1 MDSEGSPYFSMR
13 TVFGRTQNTESP
25 MSATAK
31 FSMRT
36 IDILSSFIALS
47 RTEATKTNIFPT
59 RDSSIAILNQ
69 LDTKYLVTSSGV
81 EKFAGI
87 LVRSTERV
95 FTIQHLSTNN

>member
-1 MDSEGSPYFSMR
+1 MDSEGSPYFNIR

-36 IDILSSFIALS
+36 IDILSSLIALS
-47 RTEATKTNIFPT
+47 RTEATKTNIFPRRDNRTT
-59 RDSSIAILNQ
+59 RMYQ
-69 LDTKYLVTSSGV
+69 LASKYLVTSSEV

-87 LVRSTERV
+87 LVRSNERV
-95 FTIQHLSTNN
+95 LQYNT